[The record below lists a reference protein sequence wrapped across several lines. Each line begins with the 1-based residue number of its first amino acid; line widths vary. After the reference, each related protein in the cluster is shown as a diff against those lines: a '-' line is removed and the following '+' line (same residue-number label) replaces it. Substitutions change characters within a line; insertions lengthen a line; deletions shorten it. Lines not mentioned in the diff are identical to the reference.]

1 MTYGC
6 TACMTHGC
14 RWEQTLAKKN
24 PFKRLAD
31 LRDDVEEFEVVDELA
46 SAIQLADQYCYS
58 NTFIYTQPGNGA
70 PSMVTPP
77 PPPLDH
83 PGARARLLCLRL
95 LRPHLAALGGSASSR

>member
-70 PSMVTPP
+70 PSMVNPP
-77 PPPLDH
+77 PPP
-83 PGARARLLCLRL
+83 PPPPSRLLCSRL
-95 LRPHLAALGGSASSR
+95 LRTRG